1 MPVTEIM
8 QFAILLAILIL
19 LACLIFRRQEPKEN
33 IKEDI
38 ALFRREQSENLDR
51 FREEQSKNID
61 RLGRNLDDKLG
72 ALQKTNDEKLSEVNR
87 TVGERLQKN
96 FADSFGAVTKRLEEV
111 NKTVGEISGLTG
123 DVRDLRKLF
132 GGVKT
137 RGIWGEVQLRNIIE
151 ELLTAEQYEE
161 NCATKP
167 KSSERVE
174 FAVKMPGCEDT
185 QVLIPVDS
193 KCPVEDYARIV
204 EALQKGDTE
213 AAEAARKALRTRVL
227 AEAKDIH
234 GKYIEVP
241 YTTDFGIL
249 FAPMEGLFA
258 EIMSIDGLAEEMHR
272 KYGVI
277 AAGPTT
283 FAALLNSLRLGF
295 RTLQIQKRA
304 GDIEILLGKAKTEFE
319 KYGEIVEKSLGYIDK
334 ASGTLGELSARNK
347 KITSA
352 LKNIEAVSTVQE
364 DLSDSE

>member
-1 MPVTEIM
+1 MTFFEIV
-8 QFAILLAILIL
+8 ITILIAAVLVL
-19 LACLIFRRQEPKEN
+19 LVLVLTKKPQQEN
-33 IKEDI
+33 LREDI

-96 FADSFGAVTKRLEEV
+96 FADSFGAVTKRLEDV

-123 DVRDLRKLF
+123 DVKDLRKLF
-132 GGVKT
+132 AGVKT
-137 RGIWGEVQLRNIIE
+137 RGVWGETQLRAIIE
-151 ELLTAEQYEE
+151 QLLTRDQYVE
-161 NCATKP
+161 NVATRP
-167 KSSERVE
+167 RSSEPVE
-174 FAVKMPGCEDT
+174 FAIKMPGFDDT
-185 QVLIPVDS
+185 PVLLPVDS
-193 KCPVEDYARIV
+193 KCPVEAYSRII
-204 EALQKGDTE
+204 E
-213 AAEAARKALRTRVL
+213 AAQQNDSASVENERKTLRQTVLKEAN
-227 AEAKDIH
+227 DIKS
-234 GKYIEVP
+234 KYIEIP
-241 YTTDFGIL
+241 YTTDFGVL
-249 FAPMEGLFA
+249 FVPIEGLFV
-258 EIMSIDGLAEEMHR
+258 EIMSINGLCDELLD
-272 KYGVI
+272 KKI
-277 AAGPTT
+277 IPAGPTT